1 MLPANN
7 NPRSRPQEQHNRQ
20 LMQGHCCVAPAGMGA
35 GPNLQL
41 YAPYVDRIVG
51 VDINSAM
58 HPYARRA
65 AEAAGVGDKLQL
77 LTGRAEALPPVSA
90 SADAVVM
97 THVGGTHPHGSC
109 TARLGAAACLFLL
122 CWARVACVGSVSAS
136 NRCPPASC
144 HHASPPPLQVLCTVG
159 DQQAALSEVLRVLK
173 PGGRF
178 IFLEHVAAPPG
189 ASLHRVQRV
198 LNPAVRLV
206 GHGCSATRCTLEAIQ
221 AAGFGSVEAESFRL
235 DLWALSPA
243 AVVSPHIA
251 GTAVK

>member
-1 MLPANN
+1 MWVGPAQHGWERLPVF
-7 NPRSRPQEQHNRQ
+7 S
-20 LMQGHCCVAPAGMGA
+20 CCV
-35 GPNLQL
+35 
-41 YAPYVDRIVG
+41 
-51 VDINSAM
+51 
-58 HPYARRA
+58 
-65 AEAAGVGDKLQL
+65 
-77 LTGRAEALPPVSA
+77 GRALPVL
-90 SADAVVM
+90 AVCRLPIGA
-97 THVGGTHPHGSC
+97 HQPH
-109 TARLGAAACLFLL
+109 AIM
-122 CWARVACVGSVSAS
+122 
-136 NRCPPASC
+136 P
-144 HHASPPPLQVLCTVG
+144 PPPLQVLCTVG

-189 ASLHRVQRV
+189 ALLHRVQRV